1 MDKVLARD
9 INNFKA
15 SFPFRDELRGAS
27 FLITG
32 ATGLIGSTLIRCL
45 AALNEG
51 IHIIAPVRNLA
62 KAKMLFGENFPGV
75 DFMEC
80 NIMDIVDGAFGDVD
94 YIVHG
99 AAPTASRFFVENP
112 VETIDTIFN
121 GTKAVL
127 DYARSYQVKGM
138 VNLSSLEVYGTI
150 LDDSAPVSENVQ
162 GYLDPLSVRSSYPMA
177 KRAAENLC
185 VAYAKEYGVHV
196 KTARLTQTTGAG
208 IAKDDNRIIAQ
219 FARLA
224 AKGEDIVLHTKGDSA
239 RPYCYTIDSI
249 NAILYVLL
257 KGTDGDAYNVANE
270 ETYISARGMAE
281 YLQKNFNPSIKVR
294 VELGDN
300 YGYAPATKL
309 RLSAAKLGGLGWKP
323 RYGLKEIFEN
333 LIEYLK
339 A

>member
-51 IHIIAPVRNLA
+51 IHIFAPVRNLA

-94 YIVHG
+94 YIVHC
-99 AAPTASRFFVENP
+99 AAPTASRFFVEKP

-127 DYARSYQVKGM
+127 DYARSHQVKDM

-150 LDDSAPVSENVQ
+150 LDDSLPVSENVQ

-249 NAILYVLL
+249 NAILYILL
-257 KGTDGDAYNVANE
+257 KGSDGDAYNVANE

-309 RLSAAKLGGLGWKP
+309 RLSSSKLRSLGWKP
-323 RYGLKEIFEN
+323 QYGLKEIFCS
-333 LIEYLK
+333 LMDYLEV
-339 A
+339 